1 MSSPHLLSPSPE
13 QRIQQLESTLMSVLT
28 QLQDLTRDLQSSR
41 TERADLQRRVDWL
54 EEEQLCSSQNIETDL
69 NDLRL
74 RVDDLDGG
82 PDEQQID
89 DSD

>member
-1 MSSPHLLSPSPE
+1 MSSPHLPSPE

-54 EEEQLCSSQNIETDL
+54 EEEQQCSSQNIETDL

-82 PDEQQID
+82 PDEQQND

>member
-1 MSSPHLLSPSPE
+1 MSSLPLLSPE
-13 QRIQQLESTLMSVLT
+13 QRTQQLESTLMSVLT

-54 EEEQLCSSQNIETDL
+54 EDVGLPHSIESIETDL

>member
-1 MSSPHLLSPSPE
+1 MSSPHLLSPAPE

-69 NDLRL
+69 SDLRL

>member
-1 MSSPHLLSPSPE
+1 MSSPHLFSPSPE

-69 NDLRL
+69 SDLRL